1 MEISQN
7 GLTEVNESQ
16 EVASQLNLEG
26 NSSILAGGQ
35 QGKGQ
40 ETDGVTL
47 VEKEELRGQTSGQA
61 SESQSSI
68 TKDIDMS
75 DSDESLTQEVSEVA
89 DVSDK
94 EDIYTQLDRIRD
106 EYGKEVSDRVSE
118 MLTNEY
124 FRYDHL
130 ENALKAVGFNGE
142 IDDVM
147 MSLRGKNDGSYENE
161 YIKSTQEYQSLE
173 RELKS
178 KNDMLMKTI
187 HELRKVEFDK
197 DLTSIKA
204 VYPELEASSVWD
216 LGSNYATLMA
226 SGIFDPLT
234 AYETSKLLK
243 ERSTKQLPPTMGSF
257 ASSESTGEKM
267 YYSPKDVDRLS
278 RDDYNN
284 PRIIQRIRKS
294 MTKWK

>member
-7 GLTEVNESQ
+7 GLTEVSQ
-16 EVASQLNLEG
+16 SQDVVSQVNMEDS
-26 NSSILAGGQ
+26 SSILTDGQ
-35 QGKGQ
+35 QGRGQ
-40 ETDGVTL
+40 EADKVKL
-47 VEKEELRGQTSGQA
+47 EEKEDVKKQATKQECEDESFITEEIDGDDDTSEEVA
-61 SESQSSI
+61 ES
-68 TKDIDMS
+68 
-75 DSDESLTQEVSEVA
+75 SDE
-89 DVSDK
+89 SDK
-94 EDIYTQLDRIRD
+94 EDIEAQLDRIRD

-118 MLTNEY
+118 MLGREY

-130 ENALKAVGFNGE
+130 ENALEAVGFNGE
-142 IDDVM
+142 IADVM
-147 MSLRGKNDGSYENE
+147 TLLKGEDDGSYEKE

-178 KNDMLMKTI
+178 KNDMLMKTM

-243 ERSTKQLPPTMGSF
+243 ERSTKQSPPTMGSF
-257 ASSESTGEKM
+257 AASESTGEKM
-267 YYSPKDVDRLS
+267 YYSPKDVDKLS